1 MSDNQPSTMQTIQ
14 DQIGKLPETFNTAN
28 MQESVSSGV
37 TNLTDTISGVKQN
50 VSESLGQFSSANAV
64 NAGNEFLQSNSII
77 AKFAFIIL
85 VLIGFMFL
93 LNLGTTLIGYFMQ
106 PTNSPYVVQG
116 TINGTD
122 AGSITQD
129 PKNSDSITI
138 KRSENQ
144 SKGLEFT
151 WSVWLYIKELPT
163 STTEYK
169 HIFNKGD
176 KTGANTSNVFLN
188 NGPGMYLMKDSLDPK
203 NGIVRVYMDTVTAT
217 NSQVEI
223 RDTNTYVDIKNIPL
237 KKWFNVTIRVENK
250 ILDVYV
256 NGTISNRLVFNNVP
270 KQNYYDINVC
280 QNGGFSGSLSN
291 LRYFNYALTIFDI
304 NTLVLGGP
312 NLKPGQIASNI
323 NNITDNTFSYLSG
336 MWYTPN
342 RNPSL

>member
-1 MSDNQPSTMQTIQ
+1 MSDNQPSTIQ
-14 DQIGKLPETFNTAN
+14 SIKDQFEKLPETFNPAN
-28 MQESVSSGV
+28 IKESVSSGV
-37 TNLTDTISGVKQN
+37 TNLTDTISTAKES
-50 VSESLGQFSSANAV
+50 VSNSLGQFSSENAV
-64 NAGNEFLQSNSII
+64 NAGNEFLQSNTII

-85 VLIGFMFL
+85 VIIGFMFL
-93 LNLGTTLIGYFMQ
+93 LNLGVTLIGYFTQ
-106 PTNSPYVVQG
+106 PTNSPYIVQG

-122 AGSITQD
+122 AGSISQD
-129 PKNSDSITI
+129 PRNSDSIMV

-163 STTEYK
+163 TTTEYK

-176 KTGANTSNVFLN
+176 KSSMNTNNVYLN
-188 NGPGMYLMKDSLDPK
+188 NGPGMYLLKDSVDEK
-203 NGIVRVYMDTVTAT
+203 NGIVRVYMDTVTAS
-217 NSQVEI
+217 NSSSES
-223 RDTNTYVDIKNIPL
+223 RDKNTYVDIKNIPL
-237 KKWFNVTIRVENK
+237 KKWFNVIIRVENK

-256 NGTISNRLVFNNVP
+256 NGTISNRLIFNNVP

-323 NNITDNTFSYLSG
+323 NNITDTTFSYLSS

-342 RNPSL
+342 RNPSS